1 MADFVY
7 FTVTAF
13 DRVLQADYTDAG
25 GEPDFGVITA
35 LVTFTPNV
43 SVIEATKMTPAATVL
58 LEPMRGR
65 IEEDG
70 RLKTLDSAP
79 LYYMDGDTRNPIPID
94 PNPDHT
100 SPLRP
105 VFVDNE
111 PAYWVDEE
119 GTHYDVPDGVP
130 VYGVRLLANTEAVGP
145 LPSLTYHV
153 DFSHAVYDRHER
165 VIPSFT
171 FAAPE
176 SDVTLDLATLTR
188 L

>member
-1 MADFVY
+1 MTDFCY
-7 FTVTAF
+7 FTVTGF
-13 DRVLQADYTDAG
+13 DRVLQTDYTDAG
-25 GEPDFGVITA
+25 GEPDFGVVTA
-35 LVTFTPNV
+35 LVTFTPSV
-43 SVIEATKMTPAATVL
+43 SVIEAKLLTPATTVL
-58 LEPMRGR
+58 LEPCRGR

-79 LYYMDGDTRNPIPID
+79 LYYMDGDTRNPIPTD

-130 VYGVRLLANTEAVGP
+130 VYGVRLLANSEAVGP

-153 DFSHAVYDRHER
+153 EFSHAVYDRHER
-165 VIPSFT
+165 VIPSFS